1 MEIKAVIHLLGW
13 LVTLSLLSS
22 SGQNLIDQSTSISQV
37 LYSLNWYEYDAE
49 LNFYIRM
56 MMLRSQKP
64 LGVKAGIFYVYS
76 FEFLLTILQAS
87 YTYMTILTQIDNS
100 HWN

>member
-13 LVTLSLLSS
+13 LVTLGLLSN
-22 SGQNLIDQSTSISQV
+22 SGQTLIDESTSISQV
-37 LYSLNWYEYDAE
+37 LYSLNWYEYDVK
-49 LNFYIRM
+49 LNFYIRI
-56 MMLRSQKP
+56 MMLRSQTP

-76 FEFLLTILQAS
+76 FEFLLAILQAS
-87 YTYMTILTQIDNS
+87 YTYMTILTQIDNR